1 MRVFSNFGTTLRVA
15 VQVHLANMMILD
27 AIELRVYVVESPPN
41 LLEDYWR
48 ATNLIFRHK
57 NAILA

>member
-15 VQVHLANMMILD
+15 VQVHFAYMMILD

>member
-1 MRVFSNFGTTLRVA
+1 MCVFSNFGTTLRVA
-15 VQVHLANMMILD
+15 VQVHLTNMMILD